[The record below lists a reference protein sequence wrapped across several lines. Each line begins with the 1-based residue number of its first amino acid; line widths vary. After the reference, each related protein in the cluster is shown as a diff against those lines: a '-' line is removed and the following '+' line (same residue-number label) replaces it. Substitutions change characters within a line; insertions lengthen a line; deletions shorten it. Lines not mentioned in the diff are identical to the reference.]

1 MEAPQQE
8 VIGVSKGKRTKRV
21 RPQSLIPFMT
31 INNAHSSSTGDTNV
45 DGTVHGE
52 EVSIINNDNNNNN
65 NNSTSP
71 PPINSNENIPDEDVP
86 TEEEEETAKCLIL
99 LSQGGHHH
107 HHQHHHHQ
115 TPSKRFLDLFNDD
128 MGLYQTKFNSKRY
141 VETTD
146 LGNGAKGGTY
156 VYECKTCNR
165 AFPSF
170 QALGGHRAS
179 HKKPKPLTIEP
190 KKQPFFYFSDQDEPS
205 PPPPPAPTPTTPN
218 YKYNNKL
225 SLSPLSSKLNNINM
239 DSPNYNKS
247 PSPRIHTC
255 SYCGAEFTSGQAL
268 GGHMRR
274 HRGGANNNNTILCL
288 SPLSIDQEF
297 ANNNLKKPRN
307 GLSLDLNLP
316 APQEYQNQSRNLQH
330 PPKYPQEQAQKQQ
343 EEEQE
348 REQQQTALVLS
359 TTPQLIGCHY

>member
-1 MEAPQQE
+1 METPQDE
-8 VIGVSKGKRTKRV
+8 VVGVSKGKRTKRL
-21 RPQSLIPFMT
+21 RPQSLIPFT
-31 INNAHSSSTGDTNV
+31 INAHSSTGDSNI
-45 DGTVHGE
+45 DDTVHG
-52 EVSIINNDNNNNN
+52 EVSIINNNDNNNNSN
-65 NNSTSP
+65 TPPATSDENFP
-71 PPINSNENIPDEDVP
+71 NEDGVP

-99 LSQGGHHH
+99 LSQGGHPYHH
-107 HHQHHHHQ
+107 HRE
-115 TPSKRFLDLFNDD
+115 TPPNKFLDLFNDD

-146 LGNGAKGGTY
+146 LGNGAKAGTY

-165 AFPSF
+165 TFPSF

-190 KKQPFFYFSDQDEPS
+190 KKQPFFYFSDQDDPS
-205 PPPPPAPTPTTPN
+205 TTS

-225 SLSPLSSKLNNINM
+225 SPTLSPLSAQFNNINM
-239 DSPNYNKS
+239 ETPNYNKS

-274 HRGGANNNNTILCL
+274 HRGGANNNNTTLCL
-288 SPLSIDQEF
+288 SPLSTHIQSPSFEDQF
-297 ANNNLKKPRN
+297 ANNLKKPRS

-316 APQEYQNQSRNLQH
+316 APAEYQNQSRNLQH
-330 PPKYPQEQAQKQQ
+330 PPKYPIAIEQQEDQEQAQKQLQ
-343 EEEQE
+343 EQE
-348 REQQQTALVLS
+348 QTALVLS
-359 TTPQLIGCHY
+359 TSPQLIDCHY

>member
-1 MEAPQQE
+1 MEAPQEE
-8 VIGVSKGKRTKRV
+8 VMGGVSKGKRTKRV
-21 RPQSLIPFMT
+21 RPQSLITFMT
-31 INNAHSSSTGDTNV
+31 INNAHSSSTGDANV
-45 DGTVHGE
+45 DGTVNGE
-52 EVSIINNDNNNNN
+52 EVNDDDDNNNND
-65 NNSTSP
+65 SSP
-71 PPINSNENIPDEDVP
+71 PPTTSDENIPDDDVP

-107 HHQHHHHQ
+107 HHRRHQ
-115 TPSKRFLDLFNDD
+115 TPPKKFFDLFNDD

-146 LGNGAKGGTY
+146 LGNGAKAGTY

-165 AFPSF
+165 TFSSF

-190 KKQPFFYFSDQDEPS
+190 KKHPFFYFSDQDESS
-205 PPPPPAPTPTTPN
+205 PPTTTTTN

-225 SLSPLSSKLNNINM
+225 SPTLSPLSSQFNNINM
-239 DSPNYNKS
+239 ESTPNYNKS

-274 HRGGANNNNTILCL
+274 HRGGANTNNTILCL
-288 SPLSIDQEF
+288 SPLSIDQEY
-297 ANNNLKKPRN
+297 ANYNLKKPRN

-316 APQEYQNQSRNLQH
+316 APQDYQNQSRNLQH

-343 EEEQE
+343 QEQE
-348 REQQQTALVLS
+348 QEQQQTTLVLS
-359 TTPQLIGCHY
+359 TTPQLIDCHY

>member
-1 MEAPQQE
+1 MEAPQEE
-8 VIGVSKGKRTKRV
+8 VMGVSKGKRTKRV

-31 INNAHSSSTGDTNV
+31 INNAHSSSTSDMNV
-45 DGTVHGE
+45 DGTVYGE
-52 EVSIINNDNNNNN
+52 EASILNNNEDNNNN
-65 NNSTSP
+65 NNSTP
-71 PPINSNENIPDEDVP
+71 PLITSDENFPDEDVP

-107 HHQHHHHQ
+107 YHHHRQ
-115 TPSKRFLDLFNDD
+115 TPPKKFFDLFNDE

-146 LGNGAKGGTY
+146 LGKGGKAGTY

-165 AFPSF
+165 TFSSF

-190 KKQPFFYFSDQDEPS
+190 KKQPWFYFSDQDEPS
-205 PPPPPAPTPTTPN
+205 PPTTTN

-225 SLSPLSSKLNNINM
+225 SPTLSPLSSQFNNINM
-239 DSPNYNKS
+239 ESPNYNKS

-288 SPLSIDQEF
+288 SPLSID
-297 ANNNLKKPRN
+297 ANYNLKKPRN

-316 APQEYQNQSRNLQH
+316 APPEYQNQSRNLQH
-330 PPKYPQEQAQKQQ
+330 PPKYRQEQAQKQQ
-343 EEEQE
+343 EQ
-348 REQQQTALVLS
+348 EQQQTALVLS
-359 TTPQLIGCHY
+359 TTPQLIDCHY